1 MSNQTLGLS
10 PQLYNYFQSI
20 SLREPEVLTQLRQET
35 AHQPLSNM
43 QIAPEQGQFMAFL
56 IKLIGAKKTLEVGV
70 FTGYSSLVVALA
82 LPENGEVIAC
92 DVDEEYTQIART
104 YWEKAGVSHKIKLHL
119 APAVLT
125 LENLLAKGEE
135 NSFDF
140 AFIDADKSNYDTYYE
155 QALKLVRVGGVIAI
169 DNVLWDGKVADSQVQ
184 DNRTQT
190 IRRLNE
196 KLHQDTRILLSV
208 VPIADGLTLAMKL

>member
-135 NSFDF
+135 NRFDF
-140 AFIDADKSNYDTYYE
+140 AFIDADKSN
-155 QALKLVRVGGVIAI
+155 
-169 DNVLWDGKVADSQVQ
+169 
-184 DNRTQT
+184 
-190 IRRLNE
+190 
-196 KLHQDTRILLSV
+196 
-208 VPIADGLTLAMKL
+208 

>member
-82 LPENGEVIAC
+82 LPENGEIIAC

-135 NSFDF
+135 NRFDF

>member
-82 LPENGEVIAC
+82 LPENGEIIAC

-125 LENLLAKGEE
+125 LEKLLAKGEE

>member
-82 LPENGEVIAC
+82 LPENGEIIAC

-125 LENLLAKGEE
+125 LEILLTKGED
-135 NSFDF
+135 NSFVF
-140 AFIDADKSNYDTYYE
+140 AFIDAAKGNYDTYYE

-196 KLHQDTRILLSV
+196 KIHQDTRIFLSV

>member
-82 LPENGEVIAC
+82 LPENGEIIAC

-169 DNVLWDGKVADSQVQ
+169 DNVFWDGKVADSQVQ
-184 DNRTQT
+184 DNRTQA

>member
-169 DNVLWDGKVADSQVQ
+169 DNVFWDGKVADSQVQ
-184 DNRTQT
+184 DNRTQA

>member
-56 IKLIGAKKTLEVGV
+56 IKLIGAKKTLELGV

-82 LPENGEVIAC
+82 LPENGEIIAC

-155 QALKLVRVGGVIAI
+155 QALKLVRVGGIIAI

-184 DNRTQT
+184 DNRTQA